1 MPPGREFLQ
10 VPGPTNIPD
19 RVLNAMHRPAMD
31 FSAPAFGEL
40 ALSVFE
46 DLKPVFGTDGEV
58 FLYASS
64 GHGGWEASLV
74 NLMEPGDRVLLP
86 RTGHFSD
93 KWGDTA
99 EGLGLETVTIP
110 TDYRSP
116 IDPDRVEQA
125 LRADPERRIKAVLAV
140 HIETNT
146 GVVSDLPAIR
156 QAIDAAGHPALLIVD
171 AIASLCTAPLPMAQ
185 WGVDVTIAASQK
197 GLMSPPG
204 VALVAASPR
213 ALEISE
219 SVATPR
225 EYWSWQ
231 RRRQAEIYRRFCGTA
246 PEHIVF
252 GLREA
257 LNMLAEEG
265 LENVFARHTRLAGA
279 VRAAVGRW
287 CDSGPLEFNA
297 RDPACRADALT
308 VILAPDA
315 FDMEDVRTIARDRFR
330 VALGGGMG
338 RNVLRIG
345 HLGDLNEPMILGA
358 IAGLQAALKVAKVPV
373 GDGALDA
380 AVDWLVEEPSA
391 ARPSAVQ
398 SAAVQSAAVQSAA
411 AAA

>member
-31 FSAPAFGEL
+31 FSAPEFGAL

-74 NLMEPGDRVLLP
+74 NLMEAGERVLLP
-86 RTGHFSD
+86 QTGMFSD
-93 KWGDTA
+93 KWRETA
-99 EGLGLETVTIP
+99 EGLGFEVVTIP

-116 IDPDRVEQA
+116 IDPDRVERA
-125 LRADPERRIKAVLAV
+125 LRADPAHRIKAVLAV
-140 HIETNT
+140 HVETNT
-146 GVVSDLPAIR
+146 GVLSDLRAIR
-156 QAIDAAGHPALLIVD
+156 QAIDAAGHPALLIAD
-171 AIASLCTAPLPMAQ
+171 AIASLCTTPLPMAQ

-204 VALVAASPR
+204 IALVAASPR
-213 ALEISE
+213 ALELSE
-219 SVATPR
+219 AVATPR

-231 RRRQAEIYRRFCGTA
+231 RRRKAEIYRKFCGTA
-246 PEHIVF
+246 PEHLVF

-265 LENVFARHTRLAGA
+265 LENVLVRHARLAGA

-287 CDSGPLEFNA
+287 CDGGPLEFNA
-297 RDPACRADALT
+297 RDPACRAEALT
-308 VILAPDA
+308 VILSPDA
-315 FDMEDVRTIARDRFR
+315 FDMESVRTIARDRFG
-330 VALGGGMG
+330 VALGGGLG

-345 HLGDLNEPMILGA
+345 HMGDLNEPTILGA
-358 IAGLQAALKVAKVPV
+358 LAGLQAALKVAGVPC
-373 GDGALDA
+373 GAGALDA
-380 AVDWLVEEPSA
+380 AVDWLVGDRRA
-391 ARPSAVQ
+391 DGRRADGRTHRRPE
-398 SAAVQSAAVQSAA
+398 AA